1 MLSKYYATLMLVF
14 LTRQTKSIRVDM
26 GSDLNNYNT
35 QYIISDCYYPCV
47 TVLNLSGVFPRVDS
61 G

>member
-1 MLSKYYATLMLVF
+1 MLSKYYAMLMLVF

-35 QYIISDCYYPCV
+35 QYVYKLLLLSLRYSSEPFGCISP
-47 TVLNLSGVFPRVDS
+47 G
-61 G
+61 